1 MLIDSISIERHL
13 ILSKVNRCTQHTEPP
28 LLCRSHLCHLF
39 FITNPEFINMG
50 FGILKSVFMSSLI
63 VMLSLSVGISSLV
76 ESETTNARLNSY
88 NHPQNTASSI
98 EVFSLSNSDCESIDL
113 ASEIMYASCASTHP
127 NAGSFYAVFDGH
139 EMNYFSHATFEEREL
154 DDHAIKLD
162 GDGKMHLAYISKTY
176 VTYGSDPLGAG
187 YEVQAVNYAH
197 FNGSEWEN
205 QVVISDSTEERSWW
219 KESFGSLQLAVETS
233 GKVHLTYVHRI
244 DDASIT
250 DSFRHWTFDQ
260 ENTTNTTMTTTP
272 WNGNELSP
280 TFLNINDEDR
290 LFLTYYDND
299 GLSLMIKNPDTET
312 WLGTAIDIQSDIAL
326 PLWSDDRLSFAPH
339 SSALGFNDELHL
351 CYYDT
356 ASESLMHV
364 RNATSLSAFAS
375 NEAPLQWEI
384 TTISSN
390 QSIETGMLCTLEVG
404 LNGDVHL
411 FYTHAYDTDSALLH
425 AVLHRESWYVSEL
438 YHPQE
443 DCNQSGS
450 SCSFDSLPIFSESK
464 IFVLSGDEVFQI
476 SFDGDYENRTD
487 YDNDGT
493 INSLDSHPFNDSEQ
507 SDYDMDG
514 FGDNA
519 DLDDDNDGVDDVND
533 LFPFDE
539 LEQNDSDGD
548 GIGDHA
554 DLDDDNDGYPDDA
567 DAFPMDS
574 NEHNDTDGDGLGD
587 RADTDDDNDGWSDT
601 IEVECMS
608 DQFNASDTPPDL
620 NDNSVCDQI
629 ENYTQETELEGETS
643 SNAMLIGTVGVSL
656 LIVSALAVLVLRRG
670 KEEDDDWFEEESEM
684 YNEMTS
690 FSSTPKKNE
699 AAPVEESPVQSDHVD
714 SWEELPDG
722 EWLENDEDGTHWFRA
737 HDGTHWHSTDDG
749 YRVWDES

>member
-1 MLIDSISIERHL
+1 
-13 ILSKVNRCTQHTEPP
+13 
-28 LLCRSHLCHLF
+28 
-39 FITNPEFINMG
+39 
-50 FGILKSVFMSSLI
+50 
-63 VMLSLSVGISSLV
+63 MLS
-76 ESETTNARLNSY
+76 
-88 NHPQNTASSI
+88 
-98 EVFSLSNSDCESIDL
+98 
-113 ASEIMYASCASTHP
+113 
-127 NAGSFYAVFDGH
+127 
-139 EMNYFSHATFEEREL
+139 
-154 DDHAIKLD
+154 
-162 GDGKMHLAYISKTY
+162 GD
-176 VTYGSDPLGAG
+176 
-187 YEVQAVNYAH
+187 
-197 FNGSEWEN
+197 
-205 QVVISDSTEERSWW
+205 
-219 KESFGSLQLAVETS
+219 
-233 GKVHLTYVHRI
+233 
-244 DDASIT
+244 
-250 DSFRHWTFDQ
+250 
-260 ENTTNTTMTTTP
+260 
-272 WNGNELSP
+272 
-280 TFLNINDEDR
+280 
-290 LFLTYYDND
+290 
-299 GLSLMIKNPDTET
+299 
-312 WLGTAIDIQSDIAL
+312 
-326 PLWSDDRLSFAPH
+326 
-339 SSALGFNDELHL
+339 
-351 CYYDT
+351 
-356 ASESLMHV
+356 
-364 RNATSLSAFAS
+364 
-375 NEAPLQWEI
+375 
-384 TTISSN
+384 
-390 QSIETGMLCTLEVG
+390 
-404 LNGDVHL
+404 
-411 FYTHAYDTDSALLH
+411 
-425 AVLHRESWYVSEL
+425 
-438 YHPQE
+438 
-443 DCNQSGS
+443 
-450 SCSFDSLPIFSESK
+450 
-464 IFVLSGDEVFQI
+464 DEVFQI

-548 GIGDHA
+548 GIGNNG

-608 DQFNASDTPPDL
+608 DQFNSSDTPPDL
-620 NDNSVCDQI
+620 NVNSVCDQI

-670 KEEDDDWFEEESEM
+670 KEEDDDWFEEEDEM
-684 YNEMTS
+684 YKEMTS

-699 AAPVEESPVQSDHVD
+699 GAPVEGAPVQSDHVD